1 MIVWIFLAAVILFL
15 ALDLGVF
22 NKTPHIISSKEAKW
36 TAIWALSF
44 ASLAIYWLYGTIIL
58 LIHLLKLAQH
68 LLNSLQ
74 VI

>member
-44 ASLAIYWLYGTIIL
+44 ASLA
-58 LIHLLKLAQH
+58 
-68 LLNSLQ
+68 
-74 VI
+74 